1 MGTGGSSTT
10 GRIFGEAQIG
20 HGEAN
25 VSMNYRPRIS
35 GFNHSWFAGHQE
47 YKFSEAAQ
55 LASKPFRY
63 VSSDSMSRIV
73 YTRGS
78 QP

>member
-25 VSMNYRPRIS
+25 VSMNYLPRIS
-35 GFNHSWFAGHQE
+35 GFGDPRFARHQGS
-47 YKFSEAAQ
+47 KFSPA
-55 LASKPFRY
+55 R
-63 VSSDSMSRIV
+63 
-73 YTRGS
+73 
-78 QP
+78 